1 MYKKLI
7 LVLAAISFSVGA
19 IAQRREAKPEK
30 GIEQKQEIKA
40 MAEQGKSA
48 DTRQQNDVA
57 INKFL
62 ENIKSKLTGKELDF
76 IEDAEVRKKI
86 YDTLMDD
93 TQSSNQKYLAA
104 LIISSVHEGETRSK
118 AEMDQIRN
126 FILNTPGL
134 LDLVKNDKNVG
145 ADVAIKIF
153 FYTLRMKDGTKPKFT
168 VEKVAEM
175 AIRKAFPELKGDDLL
190 AKIKEF
196 LNSCLTKAKA

>member
-19 IAQRREAKPEK
+19 IAQRKEAKPEK
-30 GIEQKQEIKA
+30 GIEQKQATKA

-62 ENIKSKLTGKELDF
+62 EDEKSKMTGKELDF
-76 IEDAEVRKKI
+76 VEEAEVRKKI

-93 TQSSNQKYLAA
+93 TLSSNQKYLAA
-104 LIISSVHEGETRSK
+104 MIILSVHEGEVRSPQ
-118 AEMDQIRN
+118 EMEKVKN
-126 FILNTPGL
+126 FILNIPGL

-145 ADVAIKIF
+145 ADVAMKIF
-153 FYTLRMKDGTKPKFT
+153 FYTLRMKEGTKKKLT
-168 VEKVAEM
+168 VEIVAEM
-175 AIRKAFPELKGDDLL
+175 SIRKAFHELKGDDLL
-190 AKIKEF
+190 AKIKQF
-196 LNSCLTKAKA
+196 LNSCFTKAKA